1 MQEEDAQPITTPII
15 EVKKEK
21 TFFATEAQP
30 PATTFDFSY
39 LSALMGKPARL
50 RNVAVVGHLHHG
62 KTSLV
67 DLFIRNAHE
76 LRREERYTDTR
87 GDELLR
93 KISLKSVPVQVL
105 AESSQGKS
113 FALNLIDTPGHPNFE
128 DEVEV
133 ALRMADGVV
142 VVVDAVEGVMLGT
155 ERLLRRAVAEH
166 LPVVVVLNKIDRLVL
181 ELRLPP
187 ADAYHK
193 LKHTLEQLNYI
204 LSSMGY
210 EHKVSPTAG
219 NVVFAST
226 DLGGLFSLQSWAL
239 LHLETAAKNKRGAQ
253 AEQ

>member
-1 MQEEDAQPITTPII
+1 MIVAMLAVLKSGSAYVPLDPVYPEDRIAFMVGDSGAVLVICNDHYRYYWSGHSVPLLTLESI
-15 EVKKEK
+15 
-21 TFFATEAQP
+21 ATE
-30 PATTFDFSY
+30 
-39 LSALMGKPARL
+39 K
-50 RNVAVVGHLHHG
+50 
-62 KTSLV
+62 
-67 DLFIRNAHE
+67 
-76 LRREERYTDTR
+76 
-87 GDELLR
+87 
-93 KISLKSVPVQVL
+93 
-105 AESSQGKS
+105 
-113 FALNLIDTPGHPNFE
+113 
-128 DEVEV
+128 
-133 ALRMADGVV
+133 
-142 VVVDAVEGVMLGT
+142 GT
-155 ERLLRRAVAEH
+155 L
-166 LPVVVVLNKIDRLVL
+166 VVLNKIDRLVL